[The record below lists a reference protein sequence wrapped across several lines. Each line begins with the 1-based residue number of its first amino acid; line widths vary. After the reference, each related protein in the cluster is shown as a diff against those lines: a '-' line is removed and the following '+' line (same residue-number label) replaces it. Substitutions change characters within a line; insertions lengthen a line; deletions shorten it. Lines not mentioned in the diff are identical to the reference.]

1 MKNKFTLF
9 FAAIM
14 LLSLVGCSG
23 NIKVSGTVKYA
34 DGAALETGTVIF
46 GDGKNQYLGDIKS
59 DGTFQIEGL
68 KAGSGIPKGEYKV
81 WLANTTIVEYKMETN
96 ANDEVVKDDRTE
108 KVHVVEKFNSPETSG
123 LSATVDAANRKFDF
137 KVERP

>member
-23 NIKVSGTVKYA
+23 NIKVNGTVKFA
-34 DGAALETGTVIF
+34 DESPLTLGTVIF
-46 GDGKNQYLGDIKS
+46 GNGKDQYQGDIKP
-59 DGTFQIEGL
+59 DGTFRIEGL

-81 WLANTTIVEYKMETN
+81 WLANTTIVEYKMKKN
-96 ANDEVVKDDRTE
+96 ANGENVADDRIE
-108 KVHVVEKFNSPETSG
+108 AVNVARQFNTSETSG
-123 LSATVDAANRKFDF
+123 LSAIVDSANKKFDF

>member
-23 NIKVSGTVKYA
+23 NIKVSGTVKYV
-34 DGAALETGTVIF
+34 DGSALETGTVIF
-46 GDGKNQYLGDIKS
+46 GDGKNQYLGDIKP

-81 WLANTTIVEYKMETN
+81 WLANTSVVEYKMETN
-96 ANDEVVKDDRTE
+96 ANDETVKDDRTE
-108 KVHVVEKFNSPETSG
+108 TVHVVEKFNSPETSG
-123 LSATVDAANRKFDF
+123 LSAIVDTANRKFDF
-137 KVERP
+137 QVERP